1 MALNKIL
8 IVGLGRGTAWAREIR
23 KDPSLEIVGLVDVD
37 ADRLA
42 GVSAEVNVP
51 AVCCYT
57 DYETALARSGA
68 DLVILAV
75 PTPLHKNY
83 ILRGL
88 ATGHHVICEK
98 PLALSLAEAHELRAA
113 IRGFD
118 HRFMVGEQYRFADGV
133 ENLRRAI
140 TGGVIGPLAYIDH
153 AFFRGSRLI
162 AGRWAGGEHWSQTY
176 QEASLQDM
184 SVHHFDM
191 WYYMTGARPV
201 EVSVTPFDVSWNPS
215 VRKFGYSL
223 TARLENGVH
232 VTYLTARSLARPQTP
247 WYGTLWIVGQDGAL
261 AWDGDSSAVS
271 LSRVGAGTDPFV
283 QEIKSEPLAYV
294 DRGISGTNAPL
305 LLMIRELDA
314 AIAANRRHACD
325 LDDNVVSFATS
336 MAAVES
342 ARTGRPARVPLD

>member
-1 MALNKIL
+1 MNKIL

-42 GVSAEVNVP
+42 SVAAEVNVP
-51 AVCCYT
+51 AACQYA

-68 DLVILAV
+68 NLVILAV
-75 PTPLHKNY
+75 PTPLHKPY

-88 ATGHHVICEK
+88 TTGHHVICEK
-98 PLALSLAEAHELRAA
+98 PLALSLDEARDLGAT

-118 HRFMVGEQYRFADGV
+118 HRFMVGEQYRFADGM

-140 TGGVIGPLAYIDH
+140 TGGVIGRVAYIDH
-153 AFFRGSRLI
+153 TFVRGSRLM
-162 AGRWAGGEHWSQTY
+162 AGRWARGAHWSQAY

-201 EVSVTPFDVSWNPS
+201 EVSVTPFDVDWNPS
-215 VRKFGYSL
+215 SRKFGYSM
-223 TARLENGVH
+223 TASLENGIH
-232 VTYLTARSLARPQTP
+232 VDYLTARALARPQTP
-247 WYGTLWIVGQDGAL
+247 WYGTLWIVGETGAL
-261 AWDGDSSAVS
+261 AWDGDSPAVR
-271 LSRVGAGTDPFV
+271 LSRVVEGNDPFGQEV
-283 QEIKSEPLAYV
+283 QTDSLAYV
-294 DRGISGTNAPL
+294 DRGISGTNLPL
-305 LLMIRELDA
+305 LLMIRELDE

-325 LDDNVVSFATS
+325 LDDNLASFATS
-336 MAAVES
+336 LAGVES
-342 ARTGRPARVPLD
+342 ARTGRPVRVALD